1 MLYTN
6 ILLPTDGL
14 GKCKFGT
21 CHGVVLAKELGAKL
35 TAVHVTGTRSAR
47 ELLEAYH
54 SDELWKPSEGKAAQ
68 EAMAE
73 AEEAQREVSQ
83 RALEVAEQMCA
94 AYNVPCE
101 TVRIE
106 GESPVEGILRVA
118 KEKDCDLIFIS
129 THGKPGV
136 IGTLFGTIAT
146 KVLSHSTIPVLIHH
160 CGGPN

>member
-1 MLYTN
+1 M
-6 ILLPTDGL
+6 
-14 GKCKFGT
+14 
-21 CHGVVLAKELGAKL
+21 
-35 TAVHVTGTRSAR
+35 
-47 ELLEAYH
+47 
-54 SDELWKPSEGKAAQ
+54 Q
-68 EAMAE
+68 EAMAQ
-73 AEEAQREVSQ
+73 AEEAQKEVSH
-83 RALEVAEQMCA
+83 RALEVAEEMCA
-94 AYNVPCE
+94 EHNVPCE
-101 TVRIE
+101 TVRIG